1 MNKTELNMD
10 VINKVIAF
18 KMLEILRNNGIIDD
32 SKYVNIERKRKQ
44 YGESIKTQN
53 KLYRRSKWMVESSMV
68 MPMGVNTDRTQRR
81 QVVFYGRVSSE
92 DE

>member
-32 SKYVNIERKRKQ
+32 SKYVNIKRKRKQ

-53 KLYRRSKWMVESSMV
+53 KLYRRSK
-68 MPMGVNTDRTQRR
+68 
-81 QVVFYGRVSSE
+81 
-92 DE
+92 

>member
-1 MNKTELNMD
+1 MNVL
-10 VINKVIAF
+10 NKVIAF

-53 KLYRRSKWMVESSMV
+53 KLYRRSK
-68 MPMGVNTDRTQRR
+68 
-81 QVVFYGRVSSE
+81 
-92 DE
+92 

>member
-1 MNKTELNMD
+1 MDKTELNMN
-10 VINKVIAF
+10 VLNKVIAF

-53 KLYRRSKWMVESSMV
+53 KLYPIIQKACKEGKVTIEIV
-68 MPMGVNTDRTQRR
+68 
-81 QVVFYGRVSSE
+81 
-92 DE
+92 

>member
-1 MNKTELNMD
+1 MNKTELNVD

-32 SKYVNIERKRKQ
+32 SKYVNIKRKRKQ

-53 KLYRRSKWMVESSMV
+53 KLYRRSK
-68 MPMGVNTDRTQRR
+68 
-81 QVVFYGRVSSE
+81 
-92 DE
+92 

>member
-53 KLYRRSKWMVESSMV
+53 KLYRRS
-68 MPMGVNTDRTQRR
+68 MGVNTDRTQRR
-81 QVVFYGRVSSE
+81 QVVFYGRVSSD